1 MAVPSSWAMPSV
13 IQEAISICPI
23 SKCNVAFNSHTGLAF
38 DIDVLESIDIT
49 TLLGNASTPIM
60 ALYSDVVT
68 NAFPDASWDM
78 KQCNNVISVMPSNI
92 TELGNTAHI
101 ATYAIGLE
109 ARTEA
114 SALIAS
120 WRSWRYTQ
128 P

>member
-1 MAVPSSWAMPSV
+1 MTA
-13 IQEAISICPI
+13 
-23 SKCNVAFNSHTGLAF
+23 
-38 DIDVLESIDIT
+38 
-49 TLLGNASTPIM
+49 LLGNASTPIM

-68 NAFPDASWDM
+68 NAFPDTSWDR
-78 KQCNNVISVMPSNI
+78 KQCKHVISVMPSKI
-92 TELGNTAHI
+92 TELGNVAHI

-120 WRSWRYTQ
+120 WRSLRYRETSKYTQ